1 MTAAVR
7 TTAPRIVV
15 EGAAAADLGL
25 VRHGVRLPWR
35 LLGGRVGLGADAAG
49 GRTADPSTPAGA
61 PCVTIEVADG
71 DVALAPLVD
80 SGRLVLTDA
89 TCLPLAEL
97 ERPELGRAEPGRG
110 GDVDG
115 GGRLT
120 VRGELV
126 TDPTAPTAT
135 AADWLR
141 PGATLVVAQRP
152 PLADEVTGPVVVLAP
167 SSPTP
172 QGIPAAVLRAALLAT
187 SATHPDVT
195 VVDAPIWWRDADSD
209 AALVAAVA
217 RSAGAP
223 VRVLAHTDRA
233 WLEAGAAL
241 DRGLEPVG
249 LDPAVRTVLHRW
261 RPPRTRRGVVV
272 LLTGLSGSGKSTLA
286 SALVQRIESEGVRSV
301 SLLDGDLVRRL
312 LSSGLGFDR
321 AGRDA
326 NVLRIGFV
334 AAEVARHGGM
344 AVCAPIAPFAQTRA
358 EVRRMVCEVGDF
370 VLVHVA
376 TPLEV
381 CEQRD
386 RKGLY
391 AQARAGSL
399 PEFTG
404 ISSPYEAPV
413 DADLVVDTTGS
424 TLEESLEQILGHLR
438 DGGWLA

>member
-1 MTAAVR
+1 M
-7 TTAPRIVV
+7 
-15 EGAAAADLGL
+15 EGAAAADLEL
-25 VRHGVRLPWR
+25 ACHGVRLPWR
-35 LLGGRVGLGADAAG
+35 LLGGRVEPGTDATG
-49 GRTADPSTPAGA
+49 GRTADPSAAAGA
-61 PCVTIEVADG
+61 PRLTVEVADD

-97 ERPELGRAEPGRG
+97 QRTELERAEG
-110 GDVDG
+110 VNG

-126 TDPTAPTAT
+126 ADPAAPTAR
-135 AADWLR
+135 AADWVR

-152 PLADEVTGPVVVLAP
+152 LLADEVTGPLVVLAP

-172 QGIPAAVLRAALLAT
+172 QGIPAGVLRAALLAT
-187 SATHPDVT
+187 AATLPDVT
-195 VVDAPIWWRDADSD
+195 VVDAPVWWRDADSD

-217 RSAGAP
+217 HSAGSP
-223 VRVLAHTDRA
+223 VRVLAHTDPE
-233 WLEAGAAL
+233 WLTARAAL
-241 DRGLEPVG
+241 DRGLEPAG
-249 LDPAVRTVLHRW
+249 LHPAVRTVLLRW

-286 SALVQRIESEGVRSV
+286 SALVERIESEGARSV

-358 EVRRMVCEVGDF
+358 EVRRMVSEVGDF

-391 AQARAGSL
+391 AQARAGAL

-413 DADLVVDTTGS
+413 DADVVVDTTGRS
-424 TLEESLEQILGHLR
+424 LEESLEQIVEHLR
-438 DGGWLA
+438 DGGWIG

>member
-1 MTAAVR
+1 MTSLTAAVR

-15 EGAAAADLGL
+15 EGATAADLDL

-35 LLGGRVGLGADAAG
+35 LLGGRLEPGADAVRGDAAG
-49 GRTADPSTPAGA
+49 PSTEAA
-61 PCVTIEVADG
+61 AAARSVTVEVADG

-80 SGRLVLTDA
+80 SGSLVLTDA

-97 ERPELGRAEPGRG
+97 ERTELDRAAG
-110 GDVDG
+110 VDG

-135 AADWLR
+135 AADWLV

-152 PLADEVTGPVVVLAP
+152 LLGDELTGPLVVLAP
-167 SSPTP
+167 SSPSP
-172 QGIPAAVLRAALLAT
+172 QGIPAGVLRAALLAAAA
-187 SATHPDVT
+187 SRPDVT

-217 RSAGAP
+217 HAAGSP
-223 VRVLAHTDRA
+223 VRVLAHTDPA
-233 WLEAGAAL
+233 WLAAAAAL
-241 DRGLEPVG
+241 DRGLEPAG
-249 LDPAVRTVLHRW
+249 LDPAVRAVLLRW

-286 SALVQRIESEGVRSV
+286 SALVERVESEGVRSV

-334 AAEVARHGGM
+334 ATEVARHGGM

-358 EVRRMVCEVGDF
+358 EVRRMVSEVGDF

-391 AQARAGSL
+391 ARARAGSL

-413 DADLVVDTTGS
+413 DADLVVDTTGRS
-424 TLEESLEQILGHLR
+424 LEESLEQIVEHLR
-438 DGGWLA
+438 GGGWLA